1 VGDSEAKGNEQSS
14 AEPET
19 TGSQTV
25 DSDAEI
31 RSTSPLKEAV
41 KEIDNIIMCLYRLS
55 ITIQSPASRDPGKDG
70 ENRHVVF
77 PALRY
82 RTCQQ

>member
-1 VGDSEAKGNEQSS
+1 VGDSEAEGNEQSS
-14 AEPET
+14 AEPKT

-41 KEIDNIIMCLYRLS
+41 KEIGIITCLYRLS